1 MTIAKTVIDCLQ
13 KDSVA
18 YDVVAHRRTVRAR
31 DTARCVPV
39 PPERVA
45 KAVVLS
51 DGKRYLMAV
60 IPASKYVS
68 LKTLS
73 KKLKRDLSLAREDQL
88 APVFRDCR
96 RGAIPPLGPA
106 YGMET
111 IVDDSLVG
119 QPEVYFEA
127 GDHEELIRVSGE
139 QFLSLLRQARHGQ
152 FSH

>member
-1 MTIAKTVIDCLQ
+1 MSIAKTVVDCLQ
-13 KDSVA
+13 KDRVA
-18 YDVVAHRRTVRAR
+18 YDVVTHPRTVCAR
-31 DTARCVPV
+31 ETAGSVAVPAD
-39 PPERVA
+39 RVA

-51 DGKRYLMAV
+51 DSRGYVMAV
-60 IPASKYVS
+60 IPANKYVS

-73 KKLKRDLSLAREDQL
+73 RKLNRRLALAREDGL
-88 APVFRDCR
+88 SPVFKDCE

-119 QPEVYFEA
+119 QPEIYFEA

-139 QFLSLLRQARHGQ
+139 QFLALLRLARHGQ